1 MAGHSKW
8 ANIKRTKAKVD
19 EQKGK
24 IFSKMAREIMA
35 AARFGGPNPD
45 ANFRLRTAIQKAKE
59 ANLPAE
65 NIQRA
70 IQKGA
75 GGADGQQLEELVY
88 EGYGPGGVAV
98 MVEALTD
105 NRNRTAA
112 EVRHLFSKYGGNLG
126 ESGSVAWMF
135 ARKGVLEVPRA
146 GLKLS
151 EDDLMLLAL
160 DAGADDVR
168 PAEGGDAEAAYEVLC
183 PPDRTE
189 AVRSALERG
198 GVPVRSAEV
207 TQVPQSVVEVGGEDA
222 QRLLRLLEALE
233 DHDDV
238 QRVHA
243 NFDLSEVELQRLV

>member
-19 EQKGK
+19 EKKGK
-24 IFSKMAREIMA
+24 VFSKMAREIMV

-45 ANFRLRTAIQKAKE
+45 GNFRLRTAIQKARE
-59 ANLPAE
+59 ANLPAD

-75 GGADGQQLEELVY
+75 GGLDGQQLEELTY

-98 MVEALTD
+98 MVEAMTD

-112 EVRHLFSKYGGNLG
+112 EIRHLFSKYGGNLG
-126 ESGSVAWMF
+126 ETGSVGWMF
-135 ARKGVLEVPRA
+135 QRKGVVEVPRA
-146 GLKLS
+146 RLTLT

-160 DAGADDVR
+160 EAGAEDVR
-168 PAEGGDAEAAYEVLC
+168 WPEDPDGGGGDGDHGDESEPTYQVICAPEQVES
-183 PPDRTE
+183 
-189 AVRSALERG
+189 VRASLERA
-198 GVPVRSAEV
+198 GVPVGGAEV
-207 TQVPQSVVEVGGEDA
+207 TMIPQTTAEVDGEE
-222 QRLLRLLEALE
+222 QQKLLRLLDALE

-243 NFDLSEVELQRLV
+243 NF